1 MASSAKNEVIV
12 LDDED
17 DFKPPQVLQNQ
28 ADKWAFLMH
37 PPLKKIS
44 STINHSS
51 EKQEANSAA
60 LSGRPRKLPVVIVSE
75 QDKMPENRNFVRAS
89 TSERLTN
96 VEIMEK
102 ADHLLSA
109 VFKHKKYKTS
119 IQKQAIYTIARKKS
133 DVFISLPTGAGK
145 SLCYQLPALMYYP
158 GITIVF
164 SPLIALIQDQVLACK
179 ARGIKCDSLNSKIG
193 AEDRRR
199 IIEISDLRAEK
210 PETQILYITPESAA
224 TPNIQR
230 MITSLFKR
238 NLLNYFVVDEAHCVT
253 HWGHDFRPDYL
264 KLGNLRQLAPEICW
278 IALTATA
285 NKNAQDD
292 IVKQLR
298 LSNVKMFKASTFRN
312 NLYYDV
318 IIKDLIP
325 SVPERHL
332 ALFMMKALGC
342 TQKPKSTVK
351 SAPELKS
358 AANVLDNLM
367 FKSAENGDSSKS
379 KEKCGKLIFVGS
391 GIVYCRTREECER
404 MATRLTEEGIP
415 TFAYHA
421 GLGNKL
427 RDDIQD
433 KWMRNVVPVIAA
445 TISFGMGIDKADVR
459 VVVHWTCSQ
468 NLAAYYQESGRA
480 GRDGKRSYCR
490 IYYNRDDKRFLNF
503 LVNQDVSKTKAK
515 KIDKIIIDEQ
525 VKAIQHGFEK
535 MVEYCEKSQCRHLSF
550 GRYFGDDDLRP
561 CGKSCDYCKNPKA
574 CDEMLSRFNAEA
586 WKDVASSRSRKRRF
600 DNSEDS
606 FLYEGGRAGVKEWNA
621 DESDD
626 TLSTLE
632 SKEKQC
638 RTEIVQQEFARRR
651 KTATT
656 TSGNNGKKVP
666 MNLLIIEPTAKSVA
680 SLTANRREMVRTT
693 IYTALIANLYGE
705 QHNDDIEKASCY
717 IEYNIYKNSK
727 NSFTYQHKMS
737 QKIAEIRK
745 MTKENKKYDIHND
758 SVAEPSKTPS
768 FQTASSLIY

>member
-1 MASSAKNEVIV
+1 MFSYRCQLV
-12 LDDED
+12 L
-17 DFKPPQVLQNQ
+17 
-28 ADKWAFLMH
+28 
-37 PPLKKIS
+37 
-44 STINHSS
+44 
-51 EKQEANSAA
+51 
-60 LSGRPRKLPVVIVSE
+60 
-75 QDKMPENRNFVRAS
+75 ENR
-89 TSERLTN
+89 
-96 VEIMEK
+96 
-102 ADHLLSA
+102 
-109 VFKHKKYKTS
+109 
-119 IQKQAIYTIARKKS
+119 
-133 DVFISLPTGAGK
+133 
-145 SLCYQLPALMYYP
+145 CLPALIYYP
-158 GITIVF
+158 GVTIVF

-199 IIEISDLRAEK
+199 IVEMSDLRAAK

-224 TPNIQR
+224 TSNIQR
-230 MITSLFKR
+230 MITNLFKR

-298 LSNVKMFKASTFRN
+298 LSN
-312 NLYYDV
+312 
-318 IIKDLIP
+318 
-325 SVPERHL
+325 RHL
-332 ALFMMKALGC
+332 ALFMMKALGY
-342 TQKPKSTVK
+342 TQKPKSTAK
-351 SAPELKS
+351 SAPDLKS

-379 KEKCGKLIFVGS
+379 KEKCDKLMFVGS

-480 GRDGKRSYCR
+480 GRDG
-490 IYYNRDDKRFLNF
+490 
-503 LVNQDVSKTKAK
+503 Q

-525 VKAIQHGFEK
+525 VKAIQYGFEK
-535 MVEYCEKSQCRHLSF
+535 MVEYCEKPQCRHVSF

-574 CDEMLSRFNAEA
+574 CDEILSRFNAEA
-586 WKDVASSRSRKRRF
+586 WKDVGSSRSRKRCF
-600 DNSEDS
+600 DDSEDC
-606 FLYEGGRAGVKEWNA
+606 FLYEGGRAGVKEWNV
-621 DESDD
+621 DESGD
-626 TLSTLE
+626 TLE

-656 TSGNNGKKVP
+656 TSRYNGQKVP

-693 IYTALIANLYGE
+693 IYTALVANLYGE

-727 NSFTYQHKMS
+727 NSFTYQHKIS

-745 MTKENKKYDIHND
+745 MTKENKKYDITHND
-758 SVAEPSKTPS
+758 SVAETSKTPS